1 MKKIV
6 KLAPT
11 ILLILAVNLILGN
24 SISSNFN
31 QGNLDLTS
39 LNYFGGF
46 DIFNLLPNNPID
58 LIILTTSILTIIT
71 FNIVI
76 LFQLKN
82 LAK

>member
-11 ILLILAVNLILGN
+11 ILLILAVNLILGS

-46 DIFNLLPNNPID
+46 NMLNLLPNNLID
-58 LIILTTSILTIIT
+58 LISLTISTLAIIA
-71 FNIVI
+71 FNITA
-76 LFQLKN
+76 LFQFKN
-82 LAK
+82 LAN